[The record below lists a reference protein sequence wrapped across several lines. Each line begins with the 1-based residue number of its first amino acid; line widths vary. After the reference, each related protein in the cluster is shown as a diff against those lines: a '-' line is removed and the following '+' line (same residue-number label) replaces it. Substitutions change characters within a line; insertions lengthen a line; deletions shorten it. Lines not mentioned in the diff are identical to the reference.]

1 MLYTYIKLRATIE
14 KTFNAVFS
22 DKSKG
27 IIEKITLWLS
37 IAGFIVHL
45 LLIYLNNLNV
55 LNIVADYKLL
65 SNPISAIYTPFTFIL
80 IYEIYLLVLYLPR
93 SFTTSLSKQ
102 FEIISLILIRRIF
115 GDIPKV
121 NLEANWILTQVNL
134 NLIYDLLGVL
144 MLYFLIYLFNKDREG
159 IIIKPLSKKIERFVV
174 SKKAISLVLL
184 FCLLLMSGYSF
195 FNWLFHITN
204 SLIPVNIN
212 TIFYN
217 DFFELLILA
226 DVFILLISFQY
237 TEKYIQIIRNTGF
250 IICTILMRLSF
261 GTVGLTNVLLIIS
274 SVVFGLIILKIYNA
288 SEKIA

>member
-1 MLYTYIKLRATIE
+1 MRKAIVN
-14 KTFNAVFS
+14 TFNVVFS
-22 DKSKG
+22 DKSRG
-27 IIEKITLWLS
+27 LIEKITLWLS

-55 LNIVADYKLL
+55 LNIAVDYKLL

-121 NLEANWILTQVNL
+121 NLEADWISTQVNL

-159 IIIKPLSKKIERFVV
+159 IIIKPMSEKIERFVV

-195 FNWLFHITN
+195 FNWLFHIAN

-237 TEKYIQIIRNTGF
+237 TEKYTQIIRNTGF

-274 SVVFGLIILKIYNA
+274 SVVFGLIILKIFNL
-288 SEKIA
+288 SERITL

>member
-1 MLYTYIKLRATIE
+1 MRKAIVN
-14 KTFNAVFS
+14 TFNVVFS
-22 DKSKG
+22 DKSRG
-27 IIEKITLWLS
+27 LIEKTTLWLS

-55 LNIVADYKLL
+55 LNIAVDYKLL

-121 NLEANWILTQVNL
+121 NLEADWISTQVNL

-144 MLYFLIYLFNKDREG
+144 ILYFLIYLFNKDREG
-159 IIIKPLSKKIERFVV
+159 IIKKPLSKKIERFVV

-184 FCLLLMSGYSF
+184 FCLILISGYSF
-195 FNWLFHITN
+195 FNWLFQIAN
-204 SLIPVNIN
+204 NLIPGNIN

-237 TEKYIQIIRNTGF
+237 TEKYTQIIRNTGF

-261 GTVGLTNVLLIIS
+261 GTVGLANVLLIIS
-274 SVVFGLIILKIYNA
+274 SVVFGLIILKIFNL
-288 SEKIA
+288 SERITL

>member
-1 MLYTYIKLRATIE
+1 LRIAIE
-14 KTFNAVFS
+14 NTFNTVFS
-22 DKSKG
+22 DTSRRV
-27 IIEKITLWLS
+27 IEKITLWLS
-37 IAGFIVHL
+37 ITGFIVHL

-55 LNIVADYKLL
+55 LNIAADYKLL

-121 NLEANWILTQVNL
+121 NLEADWISTQVNL

-144 MLYFLIYLFNKDREG
+144 ILYFLIYLFNKDREG
-159 IIIKPLSKKIERFVV
+159 IIKKPLSKKIERFVV

-184 FCLLLMSGYSF
+184 FCLILISGYSF
-195 FNWLFHITN
+195 FNWLFQIAN
-204 SLIPVNIN
+204 NLIPGNIN

-237 TEKYIQIIRNTGF
+237 TEKYTQIIRNTGF

-261 GTVGLTNVLLIIS
+261 GTVGLANVLLIIS
-274 SVVFGLIILKIYNA
+274 SVVFGLIILKIFNL
-288 SEKIA
+288 SERITL

>member
-1 MLYTYIKLRATIE
+1 MRKAIVN
-14 KTFNAVFS
+14 TFNVVFS
-22 DKSKG
+22 DKSRG
-27 IIEKITLWLS
+27 LIEKITLWLS

-55 LNIVADYKLL
+55 LNIAVDYKLL

-121 NLEANWILTQVNL
+121 NLEADWISTQVNL

-159 IIIKPLSKKIERFVV
+159 IIIKPMSEKIERFVV

-184 FCLLLMSGYSF
+184 FCLLLMSGFSF

-226 DVFILLISFQY
+226 HLFILLISLAY
-237 TEKYIQIIRNTGF
+237 YE
-250 IICTILMRLSF
+250 
-261 GTVGLTNVLLIIS
+261 
-274 SVVFGLIILKIYNA
+274 FGLWFC
-288 SEKIA
+288 IAAHFSYDPVLFTFMINETKSK